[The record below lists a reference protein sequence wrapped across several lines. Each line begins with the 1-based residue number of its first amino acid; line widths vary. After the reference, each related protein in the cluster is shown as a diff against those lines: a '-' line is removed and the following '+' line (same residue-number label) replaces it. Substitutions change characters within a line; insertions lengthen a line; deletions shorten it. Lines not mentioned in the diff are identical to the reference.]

1 MQGADGTSGAA
12 VVIITSMSIAVSWKR
27 KVEVVFRFET
37 IGDSLCIQLASC
49 GNVRAAAGFGGA
61 DFLAVA
67 VFLVGEKKR
76 SDTSYVRPKSDSGR
90 ECSCSSGRRSEL
102 LSSLEASLK
111 LIGCTHS
118 KSSLFALASVVVFV
132 FFFCLSLL
140 FFKAVLT
147 SKKHQATCCVLWL
160 HAQLPAGLRSWIGY
174 MTILLVTITDPARR
188 VAVRVLS
195 FPTSPSYL
203 PWPPPHRCLSNVVYI
218 YI

>member
-1 MQGADGTSGAA
+1 MHHAKCAHGGGGGQWSVRQCVSSSVRQFVILSAMELGSAGRHYLRPNIVCVRVLSGLVCCAGRRMDLIPRA
-12 VVIITSMSIAVSWKR
+12 EHRVGRMRLSMK
-27 KVEVVFRFET
+27 
-37 IGDSLCIQLASC
+37 LAHLGRG
-49 GNVRAAAGFGGA
+49 GNFAGFGGA

-132 FFFCLSLL
+132 FVFFLSLL
-140 FFKAVLT
+140 FFKA
-147 SKKHQATCCVLWL
+147 
-160 HAQLPAGLRSWIGY
+160 
-174 MTILLVTITDPARR
+174 
-188 VAVRVLS
+188 
-195 FPTSPSYL
+195 
-203 PWPPPHRCLSNVVYI
+203 
-218 YI
+218 

>member
-1 MQGADGTSGAA
+1 MAA
-12 VVIITSMSIAVSWKR
+12 T
-27 KVEVVFRFET
+27 
-37 IGDSLCIQLASC
+37 GQPQLDVQKHSD
-49 GNVRAAAGFGGA
+49 RP
-61 DFLAVA
+61 AVA

-132 FFFCLSLL
+132 FFFFLSLL

-147 SKKHQATCCVLWL
+147 SKKHQATCCVWQTACAAPSRSTFLDWL
-160 HAQLPAGLRSWIGY
+160 YDYPTGYNYGSCASRRSQGS
-174 MTILLVTITDPARR
+174 LV
-188 VAVRVLS
+188 
-195 FPTSPSYL
+195 PS
-203 PWPPPHRCLSNVVYI
+203 R
-218 YI
+218 